1 MIALIVDGRRV
12 RFDIDTDA
20 ADAARLRI
28 SSKLLAL
35 GRVIHATRV
44 GAAETP

>member
-1 MIALIVDGRRV
+1 VIGLVVEERKV

-20 ADAARLRI
+20 AEAAHLRI

-35 GRVIHATRV
+35 GRVVRTNKTV
-44 GAAETP
+44 SETP